1 MHLNLLAKRLQ
12 KAQSEMTVTVNA
24 EMGESAGAE
33 QPTPGSSLV
42 IGTIA
47 PRRNPAIMPVVV
59 GVLRI
64 ETAQTM
70 WSQEPSG
77 ADVDNRFLLLGVQR
91 RLRKRNREN
100 LVRPERRIGAHAGA
114 IDHVITVTGRG
125 VPEFGEALLH
135 HSRHFCKRLC
145 QPSCHWRETCER
157 LKRVVPKRI
166 DFDWLA
172 SSRRD
177 FTAVHT
183 RIHPSQL
190 HASLTSVEQTIR
202 VIHVNA
208 IAGSLEVTVDDLQ
221 QRRE

>member
-77 ADVDNRFLLLGVQR
+77 ADVDNRFLLLG
-91 RLRKRNREN
+91 
-100 LVRPERRIGAHAGA
+100 G
-114 IDHVITVTGRG
+114 
-125 VPEFGEALLH
+125 
-135 HSRHFCKRLC
+135 
-145 QPSCHWRETCER
+145 
-157 LKRVVPKRI
+157 
-166 DFDWLA
+166 
-172 SSRRD
+172 
-177 FTAVHT
+177 
-183 RIHPSQL
+183 
-190 HASLTSVEQTIR
+190 
-202 VIHVNA
+202 
-208 IAGSLEVTVDDLQ
+208 
-221 QRRE
+221 